1 MTIEF
6 TANEEFFTFHD
17 PMQDRKL
24 IDRKTEIRKDPLTGE
39 TSRIIFDPGAPFVPT
54 DYTDLAES
62 TAGSKCPF
70 CPENV
75 QSFTPT
81 FPETLVAGGRLSQG
95 EAVVF
100 PNLFPYSKHNAVVRM
115 SDQHF
120 LKLYEFTVPMIAD
133 SFIAAHTY
141 LKKVVAHDSKT
152 TYVSI
157 NWNYLPPSGGSIL
170 HPHIHVLASEHP
182 TNYQATTS
190 GAVQQFHD
198 TQGQN
203 FYTALVEQERELG
216 ERFIGTVGTI
226 EWLHAF
232 APKSHTDFIG
242 VFNASSL
249 EELNDNN
256 WQDLADSVTRFF
268 RYFDSIGIASFNLG
282 LFIPVTQNDLER
294 VHVRLIP
301 RLTIGGLQTSDMNV
315 FNFLHGE
322 PLSLKVP
329 EQTTKAVAT
338 YFTTN

>member
-1 MTIEF
+1 MTIKF
-6 TANEEFFTFHD
+6 IANEEFLTFHD

-54 DYTDLAES
+54 DYAELAKE

-81 FPETLVAGGRLSQG
+81 FPETLVSGGRLTLG

-115 SDQHF
+115 TNQHYV
-120 LKLYEFTVPMIAD
+120 KLNEFTVPMITD
-133 SFIAAHTY
+133 SFSAAHNY
-141 LKKVVAHDSKT
+141 LKKVIAQDPKT
-152 TYVSI
+152 AYISI

-190 GAVQQFHD
+190 VAAQQFYKEHN
-198 TQGQN
+198 QN
-203 FYTALVEQERELG
+203 FYDTLLEQESELS
-216 ERFIGTVGTI
+216 ERLIGTIGSI
-226 EWLHAF
+226 DWLHAF

-242 VFNASSL
+242 LFNAASFDD
-249 EELNDNN
+249 LNDNN
-256 WQDLADSVTRFF
+256 WQDFAESITRFF
-268 RYFDSIGIASFNLG
+268 RYFENIGIASFNLG
-282 LFIPVTQNDLER
+282 LFIPVSPNYAER
-294 VHVRLIP
+294 VHVRLVP

-315 FNFLHGE
+315 FNFLHSE
-322 PLSLKVP
+322 PLCLKVP
-329 EQTTKAVAT
+329 EQTTKEVAS
-338 YFTTN
+338 YFAG